1 MPGYIASA
9 LRILL
14 EMQKEA
20 ASRLDREIRAGNLQY
35 HDIDPSIPQ
44 GQMPAVLEP
53 VAKQKSRAALAAPAA
68 VAPSALARRRDLNDR
83 ITKAQLASSG
93 AALGVPGATMSGQMV
108 MGMGPATMGTT
119 VHTDQN
125 AGRFARSIMQG
136 PIGQI
141 RAVAGT
147 MDPSLLPSARPV
159 DSTLNRAIFQHELG
173 EAAEMRRPVVAP
185 HASHLGVEPIV
196 REQLAVAGDPEAVQA
211 LSQMRQMHPDDRFV
225 QKAVRSVGGTPDSPI
240 SLGGKQHRALDR
252 VLARSGEE
260 LSPLARGR
268 SLAVAAGGKTVSH
281 MPAGVRDFAKNIPN
295 VAQQISGEATLLG
308 KARAALPYL
317 SRVRQYVN
325 RGV

>member
-1 MPGYIASA
+1 MPGYVANA

-14 EMQKEA
+14 EGQKEA

-44 GQMPAVLEP
+44 GRMPAVLEP

-68 VAPSALARRRDLNDR
+68 VAPSALARRQELNDR
-83 ITKAQLASSG
+83 ITKAQLAASG
-93 AALGVPGATMSGQMV
+93 EALGVPGATMSGQMM

-125 AGRFARSIMQG
+125 AGRFARSIVRG

-141 RAVAGT
+141 QAVAGT

-159 DSTLNRAIFQHELG
+159 DGTLNRAIFQHELG
-173 EAAEMRRPVVAP
+173 EAAEMKRPVVAP
-185 HASHLGVEPIV
+185 HASHFGVEPIV
-196 REQLAVAGDPEAVQA
+196 REQLATVGDPEAVQA

-240 SLGGKQHRALDR
+240 PLGGRQHRALDR
-252 VLARSGEE
+252 IMARSGEE

-281 MPAGVRDFAKNIPN
+281 MPASVRDFAKNIPN
-295 VAQQISGEATLLG
+295 VAQQIGGEATLLG